1 MLAMI
6 GGYGMCAGAGFAFT
20 QLQQILPFILIG
32 IGVDDMVIITAAFVS
47 SPTSRARPRSVAT
60 LSVCPTPMLVRFGR
74 QRLMGPGH
82 GRGQSRG

>member
-47 SPTSRARPRSVAT
+47 SPTSRARSRSVAT
-60 LSVCPTPMLVRFGR
+60 AQCVPRRC
-74 QRLMGPGH
+74 
-82 GRGQSRG
+82 